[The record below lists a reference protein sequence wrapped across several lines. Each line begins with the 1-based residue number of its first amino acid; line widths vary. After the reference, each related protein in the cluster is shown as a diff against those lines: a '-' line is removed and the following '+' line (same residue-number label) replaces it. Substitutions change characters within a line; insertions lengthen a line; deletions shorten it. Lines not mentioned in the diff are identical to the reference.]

1 MIQLNKGSEKM
12 DAETKA
18 MIAGMG
24 VELTELAV
32 KGIVGKVDSKIKSIK
47 LENSY
52 EEIINELLSD
62 RENAIRI
69 AQLYKNEYEKYQI
82 SDKDI
87 EHLHNTISTVL
98 DLLANISPEVDWKS
112 FETFKSI
119 ISVDTLKAMQL
130 LGFNYKDAIGVPLT
144 NVCANTIMSIG
155 SKRNN
160 NKEDTNSQIE

>member
-1 MIQLNKGSEKM
+1 M

-47 LENSY
+47 LEKDIVKIQNSY

>member
-1 MIQLNKGSEKM
+1 MNSVISLKKLKENARLEKLIM
-12 DAETKA
+12 KNAD
-18 MIAGMG
+18 
-24 VELTELAV
+24 
-32 KGIVGKVDSKIKSIK
+32 
-47 LENSY
+47 Y

-144 NVCANTIMSIG
+144 NVCANTIMSIS

-160 NKEDTNSQIE
+160 NKEDTNS